1 MANIFTELKKR
12 KVFNSAAI
20 YLATA
25 FVLLQV
31 AGIIIPALH
40 IPNWTLS
47 FIVVLLI
54 LGFPIV
60 VIFSWIYDVS
70 DKGLVK
76 TDTVQSASEDDGHP
90 PAMSKSSVLG
100 IISSIIITIFLVY
113 KGIDFLTSSKVKSD
127 KISIAVFNF
136 DNIRKF
142 PEYDWLRE
150 RIAGNLAYK
159 LGEIPTIRMIDR
171 LQIMKNLEK
180 INPEKASVIDYKI
193 NQIAKNIDVDLILHG
208 HFTIMDPIIE
218 VTAFFADTET
228 GEQISLMLE
237 QYPLE
242 ELSDIPAHI
251 YEKTSAFIKNSQ
263 KFKSP
268 AE

>member
-25 FVLLQV
+25 FVILQV
-31 AGIIIPALH
+31 LGIIIPALQ
-40 IPNWTLS
+40 IPSWTLS

-70 DKGLVK
+70 DDGVVK
-76 TDTVQSASEDDGHP
+76 TGAVNMEIPDGQAP
-90 PAMSKSSVLG
+90 PTIARSSLVG
-100 IISSIIITIFLVY
+100 IIFSIIITIFLVY
-113 KGIDFLTSSKVKSD
+113 KGIDFFTSSKVKSD

-150 RIAGNLAYK
+150 RVAGNLAYK

-180 INPEKASVIDYKI
+180 IDPEKASVIDYKI
-193 NQIAKNIDVDLILHG
+193 NQIAKNIDVDLILYG
-208 HFTIMDPIIE
+208 HFTIMDTIIE

-228 GEQISLMLE
+228 GEGISLMLE